1 MPELRSGEVI
11 DGIEA
16 ELELAKKP
24 VGVTIVGSTRE
35 GSGVLRVSVEAP
47 RPLDEGLEGARAWWP
62 RPGQRGGSAEVL
74 SVSAEREQIDLWQP
88 SAPLPAAGS
97 VLFLYPPLYLEGL
110 RRAWQDPAWVREIEG
125 FVGAMGQA
133 RPLELDGGAF
143 SKLRAR
149 QREAFS
155 LPGYVASFLHGPPG
169 TGKTTT
175 LGAVVAAA
183 LKQHPDARILLLST
197 TNMAV
202 DEALFSVDRGLG
214 HLGVAERDRGCQRI
228 GLRFEGE
235 RYLKSPHLLPP
246 VDRGLLRRRAELERS
261 RPPSEDAGA
270 YAAWKLAMEDVRR
283 GLRQHLIRIARE
295 ARLLAMT
302 TTHAALVLDALRE
315 AGRHDLLVLDEAS
328 QVSQAHALGLAP
340 LAGRSLYAGD
350 PRQLGPVVQSEHP
363 MAQRWLRGSMFRWA
377 EEGPRSV
384 FLDEQSRMAPPICAL
399 VSNVFYH
406 GKLRVAADAQ
416 GAPRWHEQR
425 ALRGEGELARPFVVV
440 PVEEGPSRPAEGR
453 GSASREGSA
462 VQLVTWVQRLLAT
475 GQDPS
480 EFLVLTPFR
489 AQRALISSILAA
501 RGLGGV
507 QVSTVHRAQGRERH
521 TVLYDPADGASPFLQ
536 GEEAERLLNV
546 ALSRAQAR
554 LVLFLSRRD
563 RASNPLLERVAS
575 VERHAATRPALSLL
589 AALELPGFPG
599 RCLGLV
605 VEHRGLR
612 LKITA
617 AEAGRLRCL
626 DLDGGGE
633 RTFDLAVLRGRP
645 RT

>member
-1 MPELRSGEVI
+1 MPELHSGEVI

-24 VGVTIVGSTRE
+24 LALTIGGSTRE
-35 GSGVLRVSVEAP
+35 GSGVVRVSVEAP

-62 RPGQRGGSAEVL
+62 RAGQRGGSAEVL

-88 SAPLPAAGS
+88 DAPLPAVGS

-110 RRAWQDPAWVREIEG
+110 RRAWQDPAWVREIEA
-125 FVGAMGQA
+125 FVGTMSRA
-133 RPLELDGGAF
+133 RPLPLDGGAF

-149 QREAFS
+149 QREAFA
-155 LPGYVASFLHGPPG
+155 LPGHGASFLHGPPG

-183 LKQHPDARILLLST
+183 LEQHPGSRILLLST

-202 DEALFSVDRGLG
+202 DEALFSVDRGLA
-214 HLGVAERDRGCQRI
+214 HLGVAERARGCQRI

-235 RYLKSPHLLPP
+235 RYLQSPHLLPP
-246 VDRGLLRRRAELERS
+246 VDRALLRRRAELERS
-261 RPPSEDAGA
+261 RPPREDAGA
-270 YAAWKLAMEDVRR
+270 YAAWKLAMEELRR

-340 LAGRSLYAGD
+340 LAWRSMYAGD
-350 PRQLGPVVQSEHP
+350 PKQLGPVVQSEHP

-399 VSNVFYH
+399 VSNVFYQ

-440 PVEEGPSRPAEGR
+440 PVEEGPSRPAEGK
-453 GSASREGSA
+453 GSASRGGSA
-462 VQLVTWVQRLLAT
+462 EQLVAWVQRLLAS
-475 GQDPS
+475 GQAPS
-480 EFLVLTPFR
+480 EILVLTPFR
-489 AQRALISSILAA
+489 AQRALISSLLAA
-501 RGLGGV
+501 RGLTV

-563 RASNPLLERVAS
+563 RSSNPLLERIAA
-575 VERHAATRPALSLL
+575 VERHAETRAALGLL

-599 RCLGLV
+599 RCVGLV

-612 LKITA
+612 LKITG
-617 AEAGRLRCL
+617 AEPGRLRCL

-633 RTFDLAVLRGRP
+633 RTFDLAALRGQR
-645 RT
+645 RG